1 MGKYNNHQLKNLKL
15 EKTNTTMIAKTLS
28 GLENVLAAELS
39 GLGAENVKAQKRA
52 VSFDGDT
59 AIMYKANLWCRT
71 ALSIL
76 KPVFEFTFEGQQ
88 QYYDVL
94 RNYHW
99 DELFG
104 VEKTIAINAMAFH
117 SEFTNSHFLAQRTKD
132 AVVDYFMDKTGKRPS
147 VDIDDP
153 QIKLNIFIHQDR
165 CSVSLD
171 SSGAPLFKRG
181 YRRKNVAAPLNEV
194 LGAGLVMLSGWDK
207 QQPFYDPMCGSA
219 TFSIEAGMLALNMAP
234 SIFRRHFS
242 FQHWGEYNATVWE
255 AIRQEARDLEHKTA
269 PEILAADISNS
280 SMDAARQNLME
291 AGLLGRVKLEKRDF
305 FQSKPRHDKGVV
317 IINPPYGMR
326 LQNENIKE
334 YYQKMGATLKHNYSG
349 FKACIISPDK
359 LLTHQ
364 IGLRHTSQQMVF
376 NGQIECRFLEY
387 QLYEGTRKIHKRP
400 RK

>member
-1 MGKYNNHQLKNLKL
+1 MGKYNNHYLKKLDL

-28 GLENVLAAELS
+28 GLENVLATELTN
-39 GLGAENVKAQKRA
+39 LGAENVKAQKRA
-52 VSFDGDT
+52 VSFDGDM
-59 AIMYKANLWCRT
+59 ALMYKANLWCRT

-94 RNYHW
+94 RNYPW
-99 DELFG
+99 DELFD
-104 VEKTIAINAMAFH
+104 VQKTIAINAMAFH

-194 LGAGLVMLSGWDK
+194 LGAGLVLLSGWDK

-234 SIFRRHFS
+234 SIFRRNFS
-242 FQHWGEYNATVWE
+242 FQHWSEYNPELWE
-255 AIRQEARDLEHKTA
+255 ATRQEARDLEQKTA

-305 FQSKPRHDKGVV
+305 FQSKPRHEKGVV

-334 YYQKMGATLKHNYSG
+334 YYQKMGTTLKHSYSG

-359 LLTHQ
+359 SLTHK
-364 IGLRHTSQQMVF
+364 IGLKHTSQQMVF